1 MQQWKEDMLNSF
13 SGKYKVKLRWLD
25 NSDDT
30 QQHKLV
36 TNDSK
41 LDLIHQNEVLVKPV
55 KTHKLPFSGKKILK
69 TDVLI
74 SSAISA

>member
-1 MQQWKEDMLNSF
+1 MNAQMQPVNYMQQWKEDMLNSF

-30 QQHKLV
+30 QKHKLV

-41 LDLIHQNEVLVKPV
+41 LDLIH
-55 KTHKLPFSGKKILK
+55 
-69 TDVLI
+69 
-74 SSAISA
+74 